1 MPVFH
6 KLIHLSKQIASSL
19 LKEKQAVKL
28 EQSELFS
35 DEDKT
40 YIIKNLTEHSS
51 IKKRLDLIHKIDTK
65 ADWNTI
71 KNKIVL
77 PKKKRNWTYPAAAV
91 LVVALVSGYY
101 IKTSLPKSSPV
112 ISPPVISST
121 VEIGKNKAILTLED
135 GSNVT
140 LEKGDSFNTKTVSS
154 NGEQIVYNTMESKKS
169 EVAYNYLTIPRGGQF
184 FLKLSDGTKVWLNSE
199 SQLKYPITFKE
210 GEDRKVEL
218 IYGEAYF
225 DVTSSEDYQGA
236 SFSVSNSMQNIKV
249 LGTEFNVKA
258 YKDEA
263 NIFTTLVEGKVA
275 VSLDGVT
282 ENLLPNQQS
291 ILDTITKTF
300 RVDSVD
306 VNNVI
311 SWKDGVFSF
320 DGLTLK
326 EIMKVLSRWYDIEVV
341 FLNKA
346 TENEEFV
353 GILSKNQK
361 IEDILYTIKN
371 FEIIKDYEIIDNTV
385 ILK

>member
-40 YIIKNLTEHSS
+40 SIIRNLTEHSS
-51 IKKRLDLIHKIDTK
+51 IKERLDLINKIDTK

-77 PKKKRNWTYPAAAV
+77 PTKKRNWTYPAAAV

-101 IKTSLPKSSPV
+101 IKTSLSKSSPV
-112 ISPPVISST
+112 VSPAVISST

-135 GSNVT
+135 GSNIT
-140 LEKGDSFNTKTVSS
+140 LEKGDSFKTKTASS
-154 NGEQIVYNTMESKKS
+154 NGEQIVYNTKESKKS
-169 EVAYNYLTIPRGGQF
+169 EVAYNYLTIPRGGHF

-210 GEDRKVEL
+210 GKDRKVEL

>member
-19 LKEKQAVKL
+19 LKDKQPVRL

-35 DEDKT
+35 DEDKA
-40 YIIKNLTEHSS
+40 YIIKSLTEDAS
-51 IKKRLDLIHKIDTK
+51 IKERLDLINKIDTK
-65 ADWNTI
+65 TDWETV

-77 PKKKRNWTYPAAAV
+77 PAKKRNWTYPAAAV
-91 LVVALVSGYY
+91 LVVAVMSVYF
-101 IKTSLPKSSPV
+101 IKFNLSTASSVKSPV
-112 ISPPVISST
+112 ISGAIEVGT
-121 VEIGKNKAILTLED
+121 NKAILTLED

-140 LEKGDSFNTKTVSS
+140 LEKGDSFNTKTVYS
-154 NGEQIVYNTMESKKS
+154 NGEQIVYNAKESKKS
-169 EVAYNYLTIPRGGQF
+169 EVAYNYLTVPRGGQF
-184 FLKLSDGTKVWLNSE
+184 SLKLSDGTKVWLNSE
-199 SQLKYPITFKE
+199 SQLKYPITFKD

-236 SFSVSNSMQNIKV
+236 GFVVSNSRQNIKV

-263 NIFTTLVEGKVA
+263 NIYTTLVEGKVA
-275 VSLDGVT
+275 VSIDGVT
-282 ENLLPNQQS
+282 ENLLPDQQS
-291 ILDTITKTF
+291 ILDTNTKSFT
-300 RVDSVD
+300 VGSVD
-306 VNNVI
+306 VNIEI

-346 TENEEFV
+346 TENEEFI
-353 GILSKNQK
+353 GILSKDQK

-371 FEIIKDYEIIDNTV
+371 FKIIKDYEIIDNTV